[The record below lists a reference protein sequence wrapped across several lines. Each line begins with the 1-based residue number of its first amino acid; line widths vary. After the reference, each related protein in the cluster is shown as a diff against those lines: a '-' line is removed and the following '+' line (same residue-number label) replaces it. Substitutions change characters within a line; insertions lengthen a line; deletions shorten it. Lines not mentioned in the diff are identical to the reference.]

1 MLSHTL
7 GQKSVIADTSGQKSV
22 VTRKSLAERTGM
34 RLRRCLSRLA
44 ELREG
49 GEPESEYDAWLR
61 DRFYPIVTCVTVP
74 DKCGLKPRVVL
85 KDDEVRE

>member
-1 MLSHTL
+1 MFEQACGTP
-7 GQKSVIADTSGQKSV
+7 G
-22 VTRKSLAERTGM
+22 
-34 RLRRCLSRLA
+34 
-44 ELREG
+44 G